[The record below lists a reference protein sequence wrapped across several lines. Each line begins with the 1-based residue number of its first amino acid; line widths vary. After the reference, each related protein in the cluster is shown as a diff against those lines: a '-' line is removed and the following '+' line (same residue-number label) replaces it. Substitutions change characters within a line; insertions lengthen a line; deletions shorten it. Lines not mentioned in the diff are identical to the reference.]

1 MTDSVFPYEN
11 GLIDFIVGILLVLLI
26 GGSAFLSA
34 SETSLFSLSSL
45 SLRTYRSS
53 ADRKQRLIAN
63 LMDRPRDVLI
73 TLLILNVI
81 SNLLIQN
88 TVSTIFDSFPS
99 WIFKVG
105 LPLVLVLVFGEIIP
119 KSFALPNNAQIASRV
134 APVVGF
140 LMRVLKPVLSRLNS
154 LAGLISRFLFF
165 FLHEEEEASTDELRH
180 VVKTSL
186 ESGVLSAQE
195 SELIEGALD
204 LKDSNVKELMRP
216 RDEVLFYD
224 IQEPLSQLLTLF
236 VDQKCSRIPV
246 CDGQLDRMLG
256 ILSIRRFFFH
266 QDKIQ
271 ASGDLISII
280 KKPYFVPESTAAWSL
295 LLTLREIGENM
306 AIVVDE
312 YGSISGLITQEDLV
326 ETVVGEIADRRDE
339 KSLYTRSG
347 PDVIIASGKLE
358 LSEFE
363 DLYQVH
369 LPTKENP
376 VTLGGWLIEQLG
388 DIPVAGTKYAMDE
401 FLFYILAADPNRIRR
416 IYVRRIRSP
425 KIKGAR
431 KR

>member
-1 MTDSVFPYEN
+1 
-11 GLIDFIVGILLVLLI
+11 LIDLILALALSLLI
-26 GGSAFLSA
+26 AASAFLAA
-34 SETSLFSLSSL
+34 SETSLFSLSSF
-45 SLRTYRSS
+45 SLRSYRNS
-53 ADRKQRLIAN
+53 ADRKQRLVAS

-73 TLLILNVI
+73 TVLILNVV

-88 TVSTIFDSFPS
+88 TVSTIFDAFPI
-99 WIFKVG
+99 WTLKVG
-105 LPLVLVLVFGEIIP
+105 LPLVLVLVLGEIIP
-119 KSFALPNNAQIASRV
+119 KSIALPNNVQIATKV
-134 APVVGF
+134 APIIGF
-140 LMRVLKPVLSRLNS
+140 LMQVFKPILSRLNAWAS
-154 LAGLISRFLFF
+154 LISRFLFF
-165 FLHEEEEASTDELRH
+165 FLREEEEATTDELRH

-204 LKDSNVKELMRP
+204 LKESIVKELMRP

-224 IQEPLSQLLTLF
+224 IQEPLAQLYSLF
-236 VDQKCSRIPV
+236 VEQKCSRVPI
-246 CDGQLDRMLG
+246 CDGQLDRIVG

-266 QDKIQ
+266 QDKIH
-271 ASGDLISII
+271 SSRDLMGII
-280 KKPYFVPESTAAWSL
+280 KKPYFVPESTQAWSL

-312 YGSISGLITQEDLV
+312 YGSISGLITQEDLI
-326 ETVVGEIADRRDE
+326 ETVVGDIADRRDE

-358 LSEFE
+358 LCEFE
-363 DLYQVH
+363 DLFQVH
-369 LPTKENP
+369 LPTKEHP

-388 DIPVAGTKYAMDE
+388 DIPAAGTRYAMDD
-401 FLFYILAADPNRIRR
+401 FLFYVLAADPNRIRR

-425 KIKGAR
+425 KKKGAP